1 MRTTLDIDDAVL
13 DVARAL
19 ARDSGISIGA
29 AVSLLAQRGMS
40 RPVSKVDGLPV
51 FEVSGS
57 VSAIT
62 EQMVREA
69 LEEG

>member
-13 DVARAL
+13 DVARTL

-29 AVSLLAQRGMS
+29 AVSLLAQRGMV
-40 RPVSKVDGLPV
+40 RPAPVVDGLPV

-57 VSAIT
+57 APAIT
-62 EQMVREA
+62 EQLVREA